1 MLVTAPRVP
10 APRDCGPHACAP
22 RDCDPGEQ
30 AVSYRVRPEP
40 VQVARARAQARRALP
55 GWGLAEHTEL
65 AELIISE
72 LVTNA
77 IVHGTGQIEIRLSYE
92 GGCLR
97 AQVHDNG
104 GGRPIRRHPAT
115 DCEQGRGLGLVDG
128 LIELYGGTRGVVS
141 DSDCLGKTVYVTL
154 PLACDPE
161 GTR

>member
-1 MLVTAPRVP
+1 MLVTAPSVPTPRVT
-10 APRDCGPHACAP
+10 APRVCTPHV
-22 RDCDPGEQ
+22 CDPREQ
-30 AVSYRVRPEP
+30 AVSYQVRPEP
-40 VQVARARAQARRALP
+40 VQVARARAQARQALP
-55 GWGLAEHTEL
+55 GWGLAEHTEVT
-65 AELIISE
+65 ELIISE

-97 AQVHDNG
+97 TQVHDHG

-115 DCEQGRGLGLVDG
+115 DCEYGRGLKLIDG

-154 PLACDPE
+154 PLASDPE